1 MLTKNINKLPKSVAE
16 VDVKVPWLDI
26 APLWDQTI
34 EQQNQLLDIPG
45 FRKGQAPA
53 EMVEQRAGAQLQ
65 QEFLKVAMPQSLM
78 TALQGT
84 DVLPIDFPNY
94 TNIIFQKG
102 QDLSF
107 KATITTRPQVAV
119 GSYKTIKVQR
129 PAQKQI
135 TDSDVE
141 KVITDLFTRW
151 KARTP
156 ASPAGGPQ
164 TPTGQSTPEVPT
176 DDFAKGVGAQSLM
189 DLRTKIKTDLEAD
202 AKYNNELDYEEAIL
216 QEIEKM
222 TQVDVPEILIQDEL
236 NRMLVSLQRRVTD
249 MGMLFED
256 YLKSQNKTMDSIKA
270 EWRVQAEKN
279 VRMELGLAEVARLE
293 NVNITDQELQD
304 EIGKIQDGRLKAQF
318 EAQEPRMH
326 LRHALRQTKT
336 LNLLKGLVGIA

>member
-1 MLTKNINKLPKSVAE
+1 MLTKNINKLAKSVVE
-16 VDVKVPWLDI
+16 VDVRVPWADI

-34 EQQNQLLDIPG
+34 VQQNQLLDIPG

-53 EMVEQRAGAQLQ
+53 EMVEQRAGSQLQ

-94 TNIIFQKG
+94 TNIVFQKG

-107 KATITTRPQVAV
+107 KATITSRPQVTV

-151 KARTP
+151 KARNPQPPQVPGQAAP
-156 ASPAGGPQ
+156 A
-164 TPTGQSTPEVPT
+164 PTSEVP
-176 DDFAKGVGAQSLM
+176 DDNFARGVGATSLM
-189 DLRTKIKTDLEAD
+189 DLRSKIKTDLEAD

-216 QEIEKM
+216 QEVEKM

-279 VRMELGLAEVARLE
+279 VRMELGLAEIARLE

-336 LNLLKGLVGIA
+336 LNLLKGIVGAT